1 MSGAK
6 RVFLVEDDEIFAF
19 LVENKLSKID
29 GVDLTTFQLGQD
41 CIDEL
46 HAKPDVVFLDYSLPV
61 MNGLEVLRLIKDQS
75 PSTRVVMLSGLEW
88 QQVVDECLA
97 AGAEDFIQKDSSV
110 ANKVHGKLVTMF
122 PELAVGA

>member
-1 MSGAK
+1 MSDAK

-19 LVENKLSKID
+19 LVENKLNKID
-29 GVDLTTFQLGQD
+29 GIDLTTFQFGQD

-88 QQVVDECLA
+88 QQVVDECME
-97 AGAEDFIQKDSSV
+97 AGAEDFIQKDSAV
-110 ANKVHGKLVTMF
+110 ASKVHGKLVMMF
-122 PELAVGA
+122 PELSTGD

>member
-122 PELAVGA
+122 PELSAGA